1 MLWLCRKEIKIEGF
15 KVTFSI
21 QNIGNILIIV
31 CVSGLLLIDSF
42 APHEQKQETMSSP
55 INCIEHVMVDG
66 QPYCGMVK
74 HNGIAYKVKMSDV
87 ESSILTADIQ
97 R

>member
-1 MLWLCRKEIKIEGF
+1 M
-15 KVTFSI
+15 TFSI

-31 CVSGLLLIDSF
+31 CASGLLLIGSF

-55 INCIEHVMVDG
+55 INCIEHVIVDG

-74 HNGIAYKVKMSDV
+74 HNGTAYKVTMSDV

-97 R
+97 RYKGIIAQ